1 MRRELRRNGV
11 QVNIKREY
19 VRPVIAAV
27 PIIGVNATAF
37 IGQFSFMREHI
48 TSWPLAG
55 IILLSATLESIAVY
69 LAFEAHEAMR
79 KGDSSG
85 ALRMGSYLFGAF
97 IGILNYS
104 HYAGP
109 GFRPTFLAVATGLMS
124 TSSAPLWGIYSRRIG
139 RERLIELGLI
149 EARSVK
155 FARARWILWFRE
167 TFGAFRL
174 AVWTGTQNPD
184 EAIRAWEARED
195 AKRANA
201 NADAEREAAAEAERE
216 RLALAANPDTDRL
229 SLAAMASKAD
239 RVRYALRSAPVGE
252 ASTYVAWLTDRG
264 VTDVNAA
271 YVRQIRSSESKRLA
285 TTARGKMRAIS
296 GGGVAP

>member
-1 MRRELRRNGV
+1 MNNPITRER
-11 QVNIKREY
+11 I
-19 VRPVIAAV
+19 RPVVAAV

-55 IILLSATLESIAVY
+55 IILLSATIESIAIY

-97 IGILNYS
+97 VGVLNYS

-124 TSSAPLWGIYSRRIG
+124 VSSAPLWGIYSRRIG

-149 EARSVK
+149 EPRSVK
-155 FARARWILWFRE
+155 FSRARWILWFRE

-184 EAIRAWEARED
+184 EAIQAWEAREA
-195 AKRANA
+195 AKRADADA
-201 NADAEREAAAEAERE
+201 NAKREAERESEREASDPVAKASSE
-216 RLALAANPDTDRL
+216 RLALAAAT
-229 SLAAMASKAD
+229 SKAD
-239 RVRYALRSAPVGE
+239 RVRVALRLAPVGE
-252 ASTYVAWLTDRG
+252 ASTYVAWLTERG
-264 VTDVNAA
+264 IEDVNAA
-271 YVRQIRSSESKRLA
+271 YVRQIRSAESKRQA
-285 TTARGKMRAIS
+285 STARGKMRAIT
-296 GGGVAP
+296 GGGV

>member
-11 QVNIKREY
+11 QMNIKREY

-48 TSWPLAG
+48 TSG

-184 EAIRAWEARED
+184 EAIRAWEAKRD
-195 AKRANA
+195 AKANA
-201 NADAEREAAAEAERE
+201 AALAAAAEREREAEREASNPDVVASTV
-216 RLALAANPDTDRL
+216 RLALESAT
-229 SLAAMASKAD
+229 SKAD
-239 RVRYALRSAPVGE
+239 RVRVALQYAPEGE
-252 ASTYVAWLTDRG
+252 ASSYVVWLAERG
-264 VTDVNAA
+264 ITDVNAG
-271 YVRQIRSSESKRLA
+271 YIRQIRASEKKAQATAKRLA
-285 TTARGKMRAIS
+285 IHAVPT
-296 GGGVAP
+296 GGVAP

>member
-1 MRRELRRNGV
+1 V

-85 ALRMGSYLFGAF
+85 ALRIGSYLFGAF

-184 EAIRAWEARED
+184 EAIRAWEAKRD
-195 AKRANA
+195 AKANA
-201 NADAEREAAAEAERE
+201 AALAAAAEREREAEREASNPDVVASTV
-216 RLALAANPDTDRL
+216 RLALAAAT
-229 SLAAMASKAD
+229 SKAD
-239 RVRYALRSAPVGE
+239 RVRVALRYAPEGE
-252 ASTYVAWLTDRG
+252 ASTYVAWLIDRG
-264 VTDVNAA
+264 ITDVNAG
-271 YVRQIRSSESKRLA
+271 YVRQIRAAESKREA
-285 TTARGKMRAIS
+285 TDRRSNVHALS
-296 GGGVAP
+296 GGGV

>member
-1 MRRELRRNGV
+1 V
-11 QVNIKREY
+11 QVNNPITRERI
-19 VRPVIAAV
+19 RPVVAAV

-55 IILLSATLESIAVY
+55 IILLSATIESIAIY

-97 IGILNYS
+97 VGVLNYS

-124 TSSAPLWGIYSRRIG
+124 VSSAPLWGIYSRRIG

-149 EARSVK
+149 EPRSVK
-155 FARARWILWFRE
+155 FSRARWILWFRE

-184 EAIRAWEARED
+184 EAIQAWEAREAAKRADADAD
-195 AKRANA
+195 AKRE
-201 NADAEREAAAEAERE
+201 AERESEREASDPVAKASSE
-216 RLALAANPDTDRL
+216 RLALAAAT
-229 SLAAMASKAD
+229 SKAD
-239 RVRYALRSAPVGE
+239 RVRVALRLAPVGD
-252 ASTYVAWLTDRG
+252 APSYVAWLTDRG
-264 VTDVNAA
+264 INDVNAG
-271 YVRQIRSSESKRLA
+271 YVRQIRASDREREA
-285 TTARGKMRAIS
+285 TTQRSTLRAIGTGS
-296 GGGVAP
+296 A

>member
-1 MRRELRRNGV
+1 MHNPITRER
-11 QVNIKREY
+11 
-19 VRPVIAAV
+19 VRPVIAAI

-37 IGQFSFMREHI
+37 IGQFAFMREHI

-55 IILLSATLESIAVY
+55 IILLSGTLESIAVY

-79 KGDSSG
+79 KGDSSLT
-85 ALRMGSYLFGAF
+85 LRIGSYLFGAG

-149 EARSVK
+149 EPRSVK
-155 FARARWILWFRE
+155 FARARWLLWFRE

-174 AVWTGTQNPD
+174 AVWTGTQDPNT
-184 EAIRAWEARED
+184 AIRDWEHAQTVKREI
-195 AKRANA
+195 
-201 NADAEREAAAEAERE
+201 AEAKQRETESDDERIKRE
-216 RLALAANPDTDRL
+216 LGEIETELRDA
-229 SLAAMASKAD
+229 SSKAA
-239 RVRYALRSAPVGE
+239 RVRIAIRRNPKMSASDI
-252 ASTYVAWLTDRG
+252 ASWLETFG
-264 VTDVNAA
+264 YPDVSDA
-271 YVRQIRSSESKRLA
+271 YVRQVKSLDSRKPKRNNVHALP
-285 TTARGKMRAIS
+285 TAGNAI
-296 GGGVAP
+296 

>member
-1 MRRELRRNGV
+1 MHNPITRER
-11 QVNIKREY
+11 I
-19 VRPVIAAV
+19 RPVIAAV
-27 PIIGVNATAF
+27 PIVGVNATAF
-37 IGQFSFMREHI
+37 IGQFAFMREHI

-55 IILLSATLESIAVY
+55 IVLLSATIESIAIY

-85 ALRMGSYLFGAF
+85 ALRLGSYLFGALV
-97 IGILNYS
+97 GILNYS

-109 GFRPTFLAVATGLMS
+109 AFRPTFLAVATGLMS
-124 TSSAPLWGIYSRRIG
+124 VSSAPLWGIYSRRIG
-139 RERLIELGLI
+139 RERLMELGLI
-149 EARSVK
+149 EPRTVK
-155 FARARWILWFRE
+155 FSRARWILWFRE

-201 NADAEREAAAEAERE
+201 NADADREAAEQAERD

-229 SLAAMASKAD
+229 ALAAMASKAD
-239 RVRYALRSAPVGE
+239 RVRYALRCAPVGE

-264 VTDVNAA
+264 VADVNAA
-271 YVRQIRSSESKRLA
+271 YVRQIRSSESKRQV
-285 TTARGKMRAIS
+285 TTARGAIRAIS
-296 GGGVAP
+296 GGGATP